1 MVIPG
6 RRAFHGLAL
15 GRTVAWLRP
24 SSVNFRRAGH
34 ALESNCM
41 AEPDAESGLKFTQ
54 SNTEPTSWLPW
65 AIAGLAIAIG
75 LGLLIAF
82 GGHRTLAPVGP
93 GMAATD
99 PYAGNLAITDLKM
112 SEASNFAGGKVTY
125 LDGRIANRGG
135 RTLTGITVQVVF
147 RNDLKEIAQKETLPL
162 SLIRTREPYVD
173 TQPVS
178 ASPLK
183 PGAVREF
190 RLIFDSIAP
199 DWNQQYPEIRVIQV
213 AGPDSSK

>member
-1 MVIPG
+1 
-6 RRAFHGLAL
+6 
-15 GRTVAWLRP
+15 
-24 SSVNFRRAGH
+24 
-34 ALESNCM
+34 M
-41 AEPDAESGLKFTQ
+41 AELERNDGSGLKFTQ

-65 AIAGLAIAIG
+65 AIAGVVIAVG

-82 GGHRTLAPVGP
+82 GGRRSSTPVVMGPGLAP
-93 GMAATD
+93 AD
-99 PYAGNLAITDLKM
+99 PYAASLAITDLKM

-125 LDGRIANRGG
+125 LDGKIANQGN
-135 RTLTGITVQVVF
+135 RTLTAITVQVAF

-183 PGAVREF
+183 PGEQREF
-190 RLIFDSIAP
+190 RLIFDSVAP
-199 DWNQQYPEIRVIQV
+199 DWNQQYPEIRVVQV
-213 AGPDSSK
+213 AGQASGR